1 MSFFQCRILGS
12 PIHVE
17 FLGISALLLA
27 VSPGVCMCV
36 CVWGVQ
42 GQTRVS
48 SSLMVSTAALAVSF
62 VSSQSSS
69 LPPTELPSSLLLFCI
84 LWERRKLSPWSPDL

>member
-27 VSPGVCMCV
+27 VSPGVCG
-36 CVWGVQ
+36 GVQ

-84 LWERRKLSPWSPDL
+84 LWERLKLSPWSPDL

>member
-27 VSPGVCMCV
+27 VSPGVC
-36 CVWGVQ
+36 VWGGVQ

-84 LWERRKLSPWSPDL
+84 LWERLKLSPWSPDL

>member
-1 MSFFQCRILGS
+1 
-12 PIHVE
+12 
-17 FLGISALLLA
+17 
-27 VSPGVCMCV
+27 MCV
-36 CVWGVQ
+36 CGGVQ

-69 LPPTELPSSLLLFCI
+69 LPPTELPSSLVVLHFMGTSQTFPL
-84 LWERRKLSPWSPDL
+84 EP